1 MPEQWQ
7 PRPTALR
14 GSMTE
19 IGKVLIVLGGMMLVV
34 GVLLTL
40 SGKIPWLGRLPGDI
54 VIQRDNFSFYF
65 PLTTCLLLS
74 VLVSLIFAIL
84 RR

>member
-1 MPEQWQ
+1 
-7 PRPTALR
+7 
-14 GSMTE
+14 MTE
-19 IGKVLIVLGGMMLVV
+19 IGKVLIGLGGVMLVV

-54 VIQRDNFSFYF
+54 FIQRDNFSFYF

>member
-1 MPEQWQ
+1 
-7 PRPTALR
+7 
-14 GSMTE
+14 MTE
-19 IGKVLIVLGGMMLVV
+19 IGKVLMVLGGMMLVV

-54 VIQRDNFSFYF
+54 VIQRGNFSFYL

>member
-1 MPEQWQ
+1 
-7 PRPTALR
+7 
-14 GSMTE
+14 MTE
-19 IGKVLIVLGGMMLVV
+19 LGKILMVCGGMMLIV

-54 VIQRDNFSFYF
+54 IIQRDNFSFYF

-74 VLVSLIFAIL
+74 VVLSLVVALL

>member
-1 MPEQWQ
+1 
-7 PRPTALR
+7 
-14 GSMTE
+14 MTE
-19 IGKVLIVLGGMMLVV
+19 LGKILMVCGGMMLVV

-54 VIQRDNFSFYF
+54 IIQRDNFSFYF

-74 VLVSLIFAIL
+74 VVLSLIVALL

>member
-1 MPEQWQ
+1 
-7 PRPTALR
+7 
-14 GSMTE
+14 
-19 IGKVLIVLGGMMLVV
+19 MLVV

-54 VIQRDNFSFYF
+54 IIQRDNFSFYF

-74 VLVSLIFAIL
+74 VVLSLVVALL